1 MAQTSPIER
10 LFELVHRFRIGY
22 WCFSADGATFE
33 WPAGILSPDG
43 ALAYR
48 TEGLTDVLLY
58 LHPVDRPRLVRF
70 LDDVRSQTSAL
81 GSTFRVI
88 GPDRKW
94 HTIRLVAR
102 REPEDKIYGLI
113 RDVSSDE
120 DVSHFLLHKLLSVFD
135 EQANIAFL
143 LTNMW
148 GTVEYVSKKLRDFG
162 RLSTD
167 DDILGKDVPEL
178 SRVLSPPLRKA
189 VAEALR
195 SRKTMSGESPVAAA
209 DDGVVYAWTLH
220 VWMHGTSN
228 FPNMLLVV
236 EPKSAAHAIDSGAF
250 SPILQDLPTPVLI
263 VSLESG
269 RLLFANEA
277 AQVKFSIDRQA
288 VYICEGVFALLKLKP
303 DPDKFFDLP
312 FRAKA
317 KPFTLP
323 QNALLRKIDLAHEKC
338 VILNYN
344 V

>member
-1 MAQTSPIER
+1 MSQSSPIER

-33 WPAGILSPDG
+33 WPAGILSPEG
-43 ALAYR
+43 SLAYR
-48 TEGLTDVLLY
+48 TDSLTDVLLY

-70 LDDVRSQTSAL
+70 LDDVRSQANAL

-88 GPDRKW
+88 GQDRKW

-120 DVSHFLLHKLLSVFD
+120 DLSHFLLHKLLSVFD
-135 EQANIAFL
+135 EQSNIAFL

-148 GTVEYVSKKLRDFG
+148 GTVEYVSKKLNEFAKLTAEDN
-162 RLSTD
+162 LV
-167 DDILGKDVPEL
+167 GKDVPEL
-178 SRVLSPPLRKA
+178 SRVLSAPLRKA
-189 VAEALR
+189 IAEALR
-195 SRKTMSGESPVAAA
+195 SRNSASGESAVAATE
-209 DDGVVYAWTLH
+209 DGKVYAWTLH
-220 VWMHGTSN
+220 IWVHGTSN

-236 EPKSAAHAIDSGAF
+236 EPKSAEGAIDSGAF
-250 SPILQDLPTPVLI
+250 SPILHELPTPVLI

-269 RLLFANEA
+269 RLLFSNEA

-288 VYICEGVFALLKLKP
+288 VYICEGVFSLLKMKP

-323 QNALLRKIDLAHEKC
+323 TNALLRKIDLAHERC